1 MAYHG
6 HLLVEVF
13 SAKARSVVVVL
24 VARSNIVALVV
35 DVWDSTSCAV
45 LLPSHNKNAFLALVL
60 DLQSP
65 KRQEH

>member
-1 MAYHG
+1 M
-6 HLLVEVF
+6 
-13 SAKARSVVVVL
+13 VVVL
-24 VARSNIVALVV
+24 AASSSIVALVV

-60 DLQSP
+60 DLQGP